1 MTAVLFTPEDMLEK
15 GVEEGEEPPPP
26 LPPPEE
32 LEDVDA
38 EAILF
43 MPDDFVPAA
52 GPEAPEAAPLFCP
65 APVTRV
71 SVPVLACLKAP

>member
-1 MTAVLFTPEDMLEK
+1 MGMICPPFPTCMTAVLFTPEDMLEK

-26 LPPPEE
+26 PLPPPEE
-32 LEDVDA
+32 LEDVGA

-52 GPEAPEAAPLFCP
+52 GPEAPEAAPLF
-65 APVTRV
+65 
-71 SVPVLACLKAP
+71 